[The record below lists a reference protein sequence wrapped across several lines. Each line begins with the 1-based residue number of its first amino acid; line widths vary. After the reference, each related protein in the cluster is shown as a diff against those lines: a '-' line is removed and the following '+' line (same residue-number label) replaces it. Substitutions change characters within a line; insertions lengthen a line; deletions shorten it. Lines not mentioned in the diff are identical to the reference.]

1 MSINPDAHSIREFEL
16 VKCGAEVARQGGAR
30 KNRVLSSLSRSEL
43 LSYLDRRAL
52 DCFTEGA

>member
-43 LSYLDRRAL
+43 LSYLDRRAKRSI
-52 DCFTEGA
+52 A